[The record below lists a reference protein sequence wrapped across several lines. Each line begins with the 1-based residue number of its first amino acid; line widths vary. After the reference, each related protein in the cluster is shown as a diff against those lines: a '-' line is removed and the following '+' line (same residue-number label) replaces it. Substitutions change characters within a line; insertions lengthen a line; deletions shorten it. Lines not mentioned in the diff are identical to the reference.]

1 VNLDLVRRR
10 WGAGAALTA
19 LAAICVAPGTAPILE
34 AQAVGREAPGDSTE
48 SRARARLFDAADPLV
63 LTLTADFGAIA
74 KQRGTEKKNL
84 PGVLSYVAATGDSV
98 RLDVQLRTRGHFRLN
113 ICQYPPL
120 KVVLDKAQTAHTIFA
135 HESSSLKLTVQCRGG
150 QSYANYLLEEYLI
163 YRAYNLLTDRSFR
176 ARLARVTYVDATGK
190 NPPETRH
197 AFFVED
203 DDRMARRNHVKLF
216 VQKGVTQG
224 ELDFEQTG
232 LAMVFQYMIGNTDFA
247 VTALHNIVLIQDS
260 VGIVYPVPYDF
271 DWSGV
276 IWTPY
281 ARPDARLPIQTVRQ
295 RTFRGM
301 CLAPEELAAVFAR
314 FNAQKEAIYALYH
327 GLEPEGLEPK
337 RVKQALD
344 YYDEFYKMISDPGR
358 ARQEFMRSCQ
368 K

>member
-1 VNLDLVRRR
+1 M
-10 WGAGAALTA
+10 
-19 LAAICVAPGTAPILE
+19 LE
-34 AQAVGREAPGDSTE
+34 AQARQAPADSAE
-48 SRARARLFDAADPLV
+48 SRGRARLFDAADPLV
-63 LTLTADFGAIA
+63 LTLTADFGAIG
-74 KQRGTEKKNL
+74 KQRGTEKKSL

-113 ICQYPPL
+113 LCQYPPL
-120 KVVLDKAQTAHTIFA
+120 KVTFDKAQTSHTIFA
-135 HESSSLKLTVQCRGG
+135 HEGSSFKLTVQCRGG
-150 QSYANYLLEEYLI
+150 QSYKNYLLEEYLI

-176 ARLARVTYVDATGK
+176 VRLVRVTYVDPTGK

-203 DDRMARRNHVKLF
+203 DDRMARRNHAKVF
-216 VQKGVTQG
+216 VQKGVTQS
-224 ELDFEQTG
+224 ELDPDHTG

-260 VGIVYPVPYDF
+260 VGTVYPVPYDF

-276 IWTPY
+276 ISTPY
-281 ARPDARLPIQTVRQ
+281 ARPDARLPIQSVRQ

-301 CLAPEELAAVFAR
+301 CFTPEELTALFAQC
-314 FNAQKEAIYALYH
+314 NAQKDAIYAPYH

-344 YYDEFYKMISDPGR
+344 YYDEFYKTISDAGR
-358 ARQEFMRSCQ
+358 TRQEFMRTCQ
-368 K
+368 R

>member
-1 VNLDLVRRR
+1 MRRR
-10 WGAGAALTA
+10 WGGGAALAA
-19 LAAICVAPGTAPILE
+19 LAAVCMASSTAPILE
-34 AQAVGREAPGDSTE
+34 AQAPQAPADSTE
-48 SRARARLFDAADPLV
+48 PRARARLFDAADPLV
-63 LTLTADFGAIA
+63 LTLTADFGAIG
-74 KQRGTEKKNL
+74 KQRGTEKKSL

-113 ICQYPPL
+113 LCQYPPL
-120 KVVLDKAQTAHTIFA
+120 KVTFDKTQTPHTLFS

-150 QSYANYLLEEYLI
+150 QSYTNYLLEEYLI
-163 YRAYNLLTDRSFR
+163 YRGYNLLTDRSFR

-190 NPPETRH
+190 HPPETRH

-203 DDRMARRNHVKLF
+203 DDRMARRNHMKLF

-224 ELDFEQTG
+224 ELDFDQTG

-260 VGIVYPVPYDF
+260 VGTVYPVPYDF

-276 IWTPY
+276 ISTPY

-295 RTFRGM
+295 RTFRGI
-301 CLAPEELAAVFAR
+301 CLAPEELAALFAR
-314 FNAQKEAIYALYH
+314 FNAQKDAIYALYH

-344 YYDEFYKMISDPGR
+344 YYDEFYKTINDAGR
-358 ARQEFMRSCQ
+358 TRQEFTRTCQ
-368 K
+368 R